1 MKKGEEKN
9 KTTTEPTEKGSEIK
23 ARMKVQELLQKNM
36 RTPLGMFHGKEL
48 NERCFV
54 NDIFKA
60 LDIKI
65 K

>member
-1 MKKGEEKN
+1 MKKGEKKQE
-9 KTTTEPTEKGSEIK
+9 TEEVSEKGSEIK

-54 NDIFKA
+54 NDIFKE
-60 LDIKI
+60 LDIKL